1 MNSLLFF
8 ACILSA
14 PLNLVA
20 GTSMT
25 KNPMRRIITML
36 QDMQKELE
44 RQGEMDKEIFEKAMC
59 VCETGAKDLEVAIDE
74 SAAAI
79 EEYTS
84 KIEADNAQQAQLEQE
99 VVEHNTNR
107 DAAEQELAESTALR

>member
-8 ACILSA
+8 ACLLSA
-14 PLNLVA
+14 QMNVVA
-20 GTSMT
+20 GTSALMT

-44 RQGEMDKEIFEKAMC
+44 RQGEMDKQIFEKAMC
-59 VCETGAKDLEVAIDE
+59 VCETGEKDLQVAIDE

-84 KIEADNAQQAQLEQE
+84 KIEADTAEEEQLKQE
-99 VVEHNTNR
+99 VVEHGTNK
-107 DAAEQELAESTALR
+107 DSAEKDL